1 MRLIDADALLKDG
14 IRAEYGIND
23 NGLLLVSLRDVKR
36 SIENAQTV
44 DAKPVVHGRWIE
56 TPSMAPEYECSN
68 CGRTYEWWEVSEA
81 HYCPNCG
88 AKMDGGNEDAKN

>member
-1 MRLIDADALLKDG
+1 MKI
-14 IRAEYGIND
+14 
-23 NGLLLVSLRDVKR
+23 
-36 SIENAQTV
+36 V
-44 DAKPVVHGRWIE
+44 DANEAIKLLRGRCMAKYPSTFIMGLFAAADEIAKLPEVDAVPVVHGRWIE
-56 TPSMAPEYECSN
+56 TPSMATEYECSN